1 MYTLPPPE
9 GSNKHIKYIYNYNYH
24 NIITTT
30 ITFTTHY
37 YYYYYYYC
45 LRQWIRRARAGRVA
59 ASWQRAGA
67 PSAQP
72 TWAQFWQPQPAVH

>member
-37 YYYYYYYC
+37 YYYYYY
-45 LRQWIRRARAGRVA
+45 LRQWIRRARAGCAA
-59 ASWQRAGA
+59 ASWQRGGE
-67 PSAQP
+67 PSVQP